1 MPDSMPDDPNPE
13 WPAEEWQ
20 GAEELVEEGM
30 DLYHRGLLPEAE
42 AAFRQAIEADPSRGD
57 WRFNLGLTLEAA
69 GRDADAL
76 ACFLEARRLL
86 PEEVEPPLAAAAAA
100 MRLDRPAEAL
110 PLLEDA
116 CRLDP
121 SCEPAHAE
129 RIACLAAL
137 DRHDEAETAYFIAQQ
152 SLEECPHCLRAM
164 GESLLARGIHDRA
177 AWCFH
182 EALRQDPSIR
192 RVRPQLATLLA
203 RDGRASRAV
212 QLILQELRED
222 PGDTGTLLAFGDLL
236 ERLRRFPEAAE
247 KFRRVLE
254 LEPGNAEAHWRLG
267 QLAARCDRLDESV
280 RELEIA
286 IQLDADRPGGHLTLG
301 EIRARRGDADGARA
315 SLREQSRRLRGEPTP
330 RLDLLQRTSERL
342 LDQGDAGEA
351 RELLEHPAAAAAPNL
366 LRLRAFTRFRCGD
379 LDAGAALSRRVLR
392 RDPGCVVAMHNLCL
406 AAIERGHRR
415 MAWGW
420 WRRASRRAPT
430 DEGLQRLRTRLV
442 CGAIAGEIAAAA
454 VAAAGWL
461 CRLKHRVAGARP
473 RG

>member
-1 MPDSMPDDPNPE
+1 MPE
-13 WPAEEWQ
+13 WSAEDWQ

-30 DLYHRGLLPEAE
+30 ELYHRGLWPEAE

-69 GRDADAL
+69 GRDAEAL
-76 ACFLEARRLL
+76 ACFLEARGLL
-86 PEEVEPPLAAAAAA
+86 PDEVEPLLAAAAAA
-100 MRLDRPAEAL
+100 MRLARPAEAL

-116 CRLDP
+116 CRIDP
-121 SCEPAHAE
+121 ACEPAHAD
-129 RIACLAAL
+129 RIACLASL
-137 DRHDEAETAYFIAQQ
+137 GRHDEAETAYFIAQQ

-164 GESLLARGIHDRA
+164 GESLLARGLHDRA

-192 RVRPQLATLLA
+192 RVRPHLATLLA

-267 QLAARCDRLDESV
+267 ELAARCDRLDESV

-301 EIRARRGDADGARA
+301 EVRARRGDAEGARA
-315 SLREQSRRLRGEPTP
+315 ALREQSRRLRSEPSP
-330 RLDLLQRTSERL
+330 RLELLQRTSERL
-342 LDQGDAGEA
+342 LDHGDAGEA
-351 RELLEHPAAAAAPNL
+351 RGLLDHPAAQAASQL
-366 LRLRAFTRFRCGD
+366 LRLRAFTQFRCGD
-379 LDAGAALSRRVLR
+379 LDGGSALSRRLLR
-392 RDPGCVVAMHNLCL
+392 RDPGCIAAMHNLCL

-415 MAWGW
+415 LAWGW
-420 WRRASRRAPT
+420 WRRAARRAPM
-430 DEGLQRLRTRLV
+430 DDGLHRLRTRLV
-442 CGAIAGEIAAAA
+442 CNSIAAAIGSVA
-454 VAAAGWL
+454 TAAAN
-461 CRLKHRVAGARP
+461 RLRRVRDRVARAMR
-473 RG
+473 RD